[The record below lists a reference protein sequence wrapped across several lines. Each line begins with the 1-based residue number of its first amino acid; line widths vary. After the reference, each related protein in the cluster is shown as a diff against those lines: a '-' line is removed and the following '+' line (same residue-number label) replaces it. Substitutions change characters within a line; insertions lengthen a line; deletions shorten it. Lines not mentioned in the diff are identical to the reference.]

1 MSRRTERIRQGAA
14 VGAVGAVS
22 AFAIEAIVR
31 RVPSLAENTITRV
44 ALRLAI
50 GAGGAALADSAD
62 ASDSVT
68 AGIFAGPVFSSILD
82 VGGTLLRPSRDL
94 GAPAA
99 TSTRA
104 APMGTRVPMSMP
116 TPAPMGMS
124 IPMPTPAQMQDIVQK
139 TEAEMARRDALPADR
154 FVGNVAGR

>member
-31 RVPSLAENTITRV
+31 RVPSLADSTITRV

-94 GAPAA
+94 GAPATA
-99 TSTRA
+99 STQA
-104 APMGTRVPMSMP
+104 AQMGTRV
-116 TPAPMGMS
+116 APWAPP

-139 TEAEMARRDALPADR
+139 TEVEMAHRDVERKTSYGDLRATPA
-154 FVGNVAGR
+154 